1 MWGAYHRLRTA
12 PTFVSD
18 WRAFLSTSIRDKV
31 FPWRAFLSTSIR
43 DKVFPWR
50 ATSIRDKV
58 FPWRATSIRDKVFPT
73 FYQFVTQTANKDKV
87 TQDQDGDSPDR
98 CLTHAEQ
105 NALRYVAGYV
115 LRKLRER
122 GFGTST
128 TRRTCYLPS
137 WKKKYDSISPLVKY
151 RRISCCKYVAHIVSM
166 AALAPRPQ

>member
-1 MWGAYHRLRTA
+1 M
-12 PTFVSD
+12 
-18 WRAFLSTSIRDKV
+18 SISFDLHQGQG
-31 FPWRAFLSTSIR
+31 FPLASISF
-43 DKVFPWR
+43 DLHQGQGFPY
-50 ATSIRDKV
+50 ILPV
-58 FPWRATSIRDKVFPT
+58 CYPPYI
-73 FYQFVTQTANKDKV
+73 QTANKDKV

-128 TRRTCYLPS
+128 TRRTCCLSS

>member
-1 MWGAYHRLRTA
+1 MTGEHFFRPPSGTRFSLGEH
-12 PTFVSD
+12 F
-18 WRAFLSTSIRDKV
+18 SIRDKV
-31 FPWRAFLSTSIR
+31 FPWRAFLHQGQGFPLASISPSGTRFSLGEHFFRPPSGTSILP
-43 DKVFPWR
+43 VCYPPY
-50 ATSIRDKV
+50 I
-58 FPWRATSIRDKVFPT
+58 
-73 FYQFVTQTANKDKV
+73 QTANKDKV

-128 TRRTCYLPS
+128 TRRT
-137 WKKKYDSISPLVKY
+137 KKYDSISPLVKY